1 MLKILKASA
10 GSGKTFTLAGEYIRL
25 LFAGETGGCDA
36 KPGATGCDPYA
47 YRHILALLIGNIM
60 LEGE

>member
-25 LFAGETGGCDA
+25 FLQGNLTAILMPTGTSL
-36 KPGATGCDPYA
+36 P
-47 YRHILALLIGNIM
+47 
-60 LEGE
+60 